1 MSKPQTSHHE
11 FPKDWL
17 KITDKEAI
25 KRLNYLLKHYKE
37 YDIEKQGNSIIIDG
51 MSISPRVMPTLGTCF
66 AIGYPVGVYWPS
78 SPAYQLIEWLYNL
91 CKTEAEKREQQA
103 KTEAEKREQQAKIKA
118 EKQRKIE
125 KIVTIAGISAI
136 IILVVAGAYEIAKQ
150 VKMNKQEQAKQIKIE
165 NEVKRYEQTLPNYKE
180 YEQVKVKSQNYRDS
194 LNKVYQ

>member
-1 MSKPQTSHHE
+1 MSKTQTSKHE
-11 FPKDWL
+11 IPKDWL

-37 YDIEKQGNSIIIDG
+37 YDIKKQGNSIIIDG
-51 MSISPRVMPTLGTCF
+51 MSISPRVTPTLGTYF

-91 CKTEAEKREQQA
+91 C

-136 IILVVAGAYEIAKQ
+136 IILVVAGAYEIVKQ

-165 NEVKRYEQTLPNYKE
+165 NEVKRYEKTLPYYKE
-180 YEQVKVKSQNYRDS
+180 YELTKQQLQNYRDS

>member
-1 MSKPQTSHHE
+1 MSKTQTPKHE
-11 FPKDWL
+11 FPKDWSN
-17 KITDKEAI
+17 ITDKEAI
-25 KRLNYLLKHYKE
+25 ERINHLLKHYKE
-37 YDIEKQGNSIIIDG
+37 YDIKKQGDSITIDG
-51 MSISPRVMPTLGTCF
+51 VLIAQVDKRFLGKCF
-66 AIGYPVGVYWPS
+66 AIGYPMGIYWQD
-78 SPAYQLIEWLYNL
+78 SPVYQLIEWLYNL